1 LRAGKIVGKR
11 PVWVLS
17 TLSIDSG
24 ENYPVTTDQ
33 PHLPNPDPRPF
44 QFSLKTLLWIT
55 AYCCVLAQTCTA
67 LHRYWL
73 KGLPVWLLV
82 FFFTWTAGVLA
93 QLAFSI
99 WGYFWL
105 RKMRAAGS
113 AQTGGFTVGDLHGP
127 DEPYERGRRFWAAFA
142 WGAMALVLWMTF
154 AATLVIQPSN
164 QELMGLFGLIA
175 LHFLPL
181 VLVSHLPYVFG
192 SKRKTDPP
200 LRAMRWS
207 SITALVI
214 PAVVLPAYWVL
225 S

>member
-1 LRAGKIVGKR
+1 MA
-11 PVWVLS
+11 
-17 TLSIDSG
+17 
-24 ENYPVTTDQ
+24 TDQ
-33 PHLPNPDPRPF
+33 PHSPRPDPRPF
-44 QFSLKTLLWIT
+44 QFSLRTLLWIT
-55 AYCCVLAQTCTA
+55 AYCCVLAQTCTV

-82 FFFTWTAGVLA
+82 FFFTWTAAVLA

-99 WGYFWL
+99 WGGFWL

-113 AQTGGFTVGDLHGP
+113 AQTVGFTVADLHGP
-127 DEPYERGRRFWAAFA
+127 DEPYERGRRFWAASA

-154 AATLVIQPSN
+154 AATLVIQRGN
-164 QELMGLFGLIA
+164 QEEWIGLFGLIA

-192 SKRKTDPP
+192 SKRKADPP

-207 SITALVI
+207 SITALLL
-214 PAVVLPAYWVL
+214 PAVVLTTYWVL
-225 S
+225 CL